1 MMGRQQT
8 QHELWA
14 PVPDLFARI
23 PEDHLLRRL
32 ERVLDLS
39 FVRAE
44 VANCYGTNGNASVD
58 PVVLMKMMLL
68 LFLDD
73 VPSER
78 ELMRI
83 IPLRLDYLGFLGFGL
98 QDEIPD
104 HSVLSKARRRWGA
117 EVFAQLFA
125 RSVEQCVAAGLVEGR
140 KLHVDASLIT
150 ADASRNSVVRQVVL
164 REVGKLE
171 EVTSETVAS
180 SETAQSAKVNESYR
194 STTDPEASLVRHSSS
209 GKSTPSFKSHRA
221 IDDVAGVI
229 TAVATTTGAID
240 EATQLLPLLEQS
252 HTHTG
257 RSATVAVADSRYGH
271 SANFIALAKRGIRA
285 HVADLRS
292 RQNNHRAA
300 DIYAPE
306 RFDYDAAQDTFGC
319 PAGQT
324 LTRHHFHQ
332 QRGYYEY
339 RPARGICGA
348 CALRAHCTKDQAGRT
363 LKRYAGQELLDL
375 ARAQS
380 HSAAARRDRRRR
392 QWLLEGSFGRAATQ
406 HGFKRAR
413 WRGLQRQ
420 GIQDHLIAVVQNL
433 LLVLRHAQLPPRSV
447 IAVPCPAVAALGLAP
462 TDSPDST
469 NAMASFLA
477 PLKLPRFSPPS
488 TS

>member
-8 QHELWA
+8 QNELWA
-14 PVPDLFARI
+14 PVLDIFSRI

-39 FVRAE
+39 FVRTA
-44 VANCYGTNGNASVD
+44 VARCYGSNGNASVD
-58 PVVLMKMMLL
+58 PIVLMKMMLL

-83 IPLRLDYLGFLGFGL
+83 IPLRLDYLWFLGIGL
-98 QDEIPD
+98 NEAIPD

-117 EVFAQLFA
+117 DVFEQLFA

-140 KLHVDASLIT
+140 KLHVDASLIA

-171 EVTSETVAS
+171 EAS
-180 SETAQSAKVNESYR
+180 SETDATDDTTQSEKVNVNYR
-194 STTDPEASLVRHSSS
+194 STTDPEASVVRHGSQ

-221 IDDVAGVI
+221 IDDAAGVI
-229 TAVATTTGAID
+229 TAVATTDGAVD
-240 EATQLLPLLEQS
+240 EATELLPLLEQS
-252 HTHTG
+252 HAHTG
-257 RSATVAVADSRYGH
+257 RAPQVAVADSRYGH
-271 SANFIALAKRGIRA
+271 SANFIALARRGIRA

-292 RQNNHRAA
+292 RLRNHRTK
-300 DIYAPE
+300 DIYPAE
-306 RFDYDAAQDTFGC
+306 RFYYAAEQDLFVC
-319 PAGQT
+319 PAGEI
-324 LTRHHFHQ
+324 LRRHHYHAG
-332 QRGYYEY
+332 RGYYEY
-339 RPARGICGA
+339 RTAPEVCAA
-348 CALRAHCTKDQAGRT
+348 CPFREDCTRAKTGRT
-363 LKRYAGQELLDL
+363 LQRYADQELLDL

-380 HSAAARRDRRRR
+380 HSAAGRRDRRRR

-420 GIQDHLIAVVQNL
+420 GVQDHLIAVVQNL
-433 LLVLRHAQLPPRSV
+433 LILLRHAKLPPRATLAARSV
-447 IAVPCPAVAALGLAP
+447 GQCGLCPSPEVAGQ
-462 TDSPDST
+462 
-469 NAMASFLA
+469 NAM
-477 PLKLPRFSPPS
+477 PPIRS
-488 TS
+488 RP